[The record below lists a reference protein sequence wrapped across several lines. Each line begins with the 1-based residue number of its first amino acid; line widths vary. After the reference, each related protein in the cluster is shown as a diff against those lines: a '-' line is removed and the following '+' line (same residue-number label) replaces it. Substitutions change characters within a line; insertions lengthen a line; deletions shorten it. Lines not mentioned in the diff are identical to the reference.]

1 MGQGITMQWDKQQ
14 IQVSAYG
21 DGIIRI
27 CELNNGKQ
35 PYSAAVELTVEQQ
48 QKVAVAQ
55 YQVSE
60 QGASTVFETALLR
73 AEVEPDGT
81 ITFYNKKNNE
91 KLTCVSETQEI
102 KKTTLTEEEKAFI
115 GMEGHESGDEV
126 QAKVNL
132 SLSLDE
138 ADCIYGLGDKTGVLN
153 KREYEY
159 EMWNSDIPAP
169 HEDNFKSLYKSVPFM
184 IVLKENAVYGVFFD
198 NHGKSA
204 FNLGK

>member
-14 IQVSAYG
+14 IQVDAYG

-27 CELNNGKQ
+27 CELKNGKQ

-91 KLTCVSETQEI
+91 KLTCVSEIQEI
-102 KKTTLTEEEKAFI
+102 KKNTLTEEEKAFI
-115 GMEGHESGDEV
+115 GMEGHESGDCLLYTSRIQVSFFFAYWHCENPHFLFNNNFLV
-126 QAKVNL
+126 IRISRPV
-132 SLSLDE
+132 SLH
-138 ADCIYGLGDKTGVLN
+138 
-153 KREYEY
+153 
-159 EMWNSDIPAP
+159 IP
-169 HEDNFKSLYKSVPFM
+169 
-184 IVLKENAVYGVFFD
+184 
-198 NHGKSA
+198 
-204 FNLGK
+204 